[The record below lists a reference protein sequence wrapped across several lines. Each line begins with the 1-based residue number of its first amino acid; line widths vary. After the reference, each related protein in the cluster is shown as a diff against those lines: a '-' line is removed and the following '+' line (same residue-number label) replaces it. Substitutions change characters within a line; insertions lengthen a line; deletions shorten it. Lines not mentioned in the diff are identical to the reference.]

1 MIHEAFTK
9 QLLHTGLKD
18 TKKDQTQSLPSK
30 NLKNCAGEE
39 FSYVISEV
47 KELKLGSFGASVL
60 GLYGQDKLIT

>member
-9 QLLHTGLKD
+9 QLLHTGIKD
-18 TKKDQTQSLPSK
+18 TKKAQTQSLPS
-30 NLKNCAGEE
+30 KNCAGEE